1 MIVFFLL
8 QPNNDTIID
17 APTVGK
23 AILISKGLFTGEWG
37 FWLSIGALVGFIIL
51 FNMLY
56 LWALTYLSRKH
67 YSFFF
72 IYLLWTL
79 FGKPIE
85 TYFYMLCS
93 FQLVV
98 APMP

>member
-1 MIVFFLL
+1 MIAFLL
-8 QPNNDTIID
+8 QPNNDTTID

-23 AILISKGLFTGEWG
+23 AILKSKGLFTGEWG
-37 FWLSIGALVGFIIL
+37 FWLSIGALIGFIIL

-56 LWALTYLSRKH
+56 IWALTYLSRKH
-67 YSFFF
+67 YYFFSCCICGGHF
-72 IYLLWTL
+72 FVSRDL
-79 FGKPIE
+79 F
-85 TYFYMLCS
+85 FYMFRS

>member
-1 MIVFFLL
+1 MIAFLL
-8 QPNNDTIID
+8 QPNNDTTID

-23 AILISKGLFTGEWG
+23 AILKSKGLFTGEWG
-37 FWLSIGALVGFIIL
+37 FWLSIGALIGFIIL

-67 YSFFF
+67 YHFFF
-72 IYLLWTL
+72 FLYLWWTL
-79 FGKPIE
+79 FRKPGLI
-85 TYFYMLCS
+85 FYMFRS

-98 APMP
+98 APIP